1 MKFFYVVVLL
11 TGLCQCA
18 FAQAHDI
25 ESFET
30 TVFGNSFFD
39 RLDQLLTQQDID
51 NLTSAK
57 TASFESIGG
66 TNRFFSTDWV
76 AGGAVTFQNKIVRGD
91 MYKYNYDFA
100 KHELFAK
107 TSEAIIAVNPD
118 HLRSFYLIDSIGNRH
133 TFYKFPAI
141 GVNDFEELLSAD
153 TAAGKLK
160 FVKQRNVTIIKY
172 TGANANSALT
182 GNTGDS
188 YQDVVNY
195 FILFPDNTAVKIK
208 LSGKSFIENL
218 KPKYQAR
225 ANAVMGNLKKVNE
238 ADLAKLVNDINAN

>member
-11 TGLCQCA
+11 TGLCQYA
-18 FAQAHDI
+18 SAQAHSD

-57 TASFESIGG
+57 TSSFESLGG
-66 TNRFFSTDWV
+66 TNRFFSADWV
-76 AGGAVTFQNKIVRGD
+76 AGGAVTFQGKTVRNN
-91 MYKYNYDFA
+91 MYKFNYDFV

-107 TSEAIIAVNPD
+107 TSDTIIAVNPD
-118 HLRSFYLIDSIGNRH
+118 HLKSFYIIDATANRH
-133 TFYKFPAI
+133 IFYKFPAI

-160 FVKQRNVTIIKY
+160 FVKQRNVTVIKY
-172 TGANANSALT
+172 TGANANTALT
-182 GNTGDS
+182 GNTADS
-188 YQDVVNY
+188 YQDVINY
-195 FILFPDNTAVKIK
+195 FILFPDKTVVKIK

-218 KPKYQAR
+218 KPQYQAR

-238 ADLAKLVNDINAN
+238 ADLAKVVNDININ